1 MKKKL
6 RLSFII
12 LISLLILIY
21 IFRNDFFNVAK
32 SDLKKSYVNNPSNDI
47 SILKGLDLKS
57 EKSNENN
64 HSEIA
69 FSIDGLIDTK
79 GFFKQFD
86 ILFKVSEKDPKEA
99 KFKVKI
105 NVGSIFTNEEK
116 RDKSL
121 MSEEYFNTETYPHIV
136 FKSKSIDKTE
146 NGYKAKGKLEMM
158 GVSKDFSF
166 PFNFLGTSTNL
177 ENTDV
182 AIFEGEFEIDRTQFG
197 MTESAGIGNVV
208 SVNFHTEMIIDDK

>member
-6 RLSFII
+6 KISFII
-12 LISLLILIY
+12 LISILTLLY
-21 IFRNDFFNVAK
+21 IFRNEFFNKAK

-47 SILKGLDLKS
+47 SILKGLDLKL
-57 EKSNENN
+57 EKSENN
-64 HSEIA
+64 KYSEIA

-86 ILFKVSEKDPKEA
+86 ILFKVSEITPKEA

-105 NVGSIFTNEEK
+105 DVSSIFTNEEK

-121 MSEEYFNTETYPHIV
+121 MSEEYFNTETYPFIV

-146 NGYKAKGKLEMM
+146 NGYRVKGKLEMM
-158 GVSKDFSF
+158 GISKDFSF
-166 PFNFLGTSTNL
+166 PFNFLGTSTNS
-177 ENTDV
+177 ENKDV

-197 MTESAGIGNVV
+197 MSESAGIGNIVY
-208 SVNFHTEMIIDDK
+208 VNFHTEMIIEDK